1 MRTIT
6 EEQARKSILEEAEKI
21 KDSDF
26 KNVLDNEDKIYKK
39 VSESSSLNKFLGDF
53 KELFSMVKDYWKGG
67 YRDVPFWTIG
77 SIVAVLIY
85 VLNPLD
91 IVPDFIPIVGLLDD
105 TAVISTC
112 LAMVGLD
119 LKKYRKWKNKKIKLS
134 KNQKAKDSYVFHKL

>member
-6 EEQARKSILEEAEKI
+6 EEEARKSILEEAEKI
-21 KDSDF
+21 RDLDVK
-26 KNVLDNEDKIYKK
+26 KVLDNEEKIYEK
-39 VSESSSLNKFLGDF
+39 VSGSSSLSRFLGDF
-53 KELFSMVKDYWKGG
+53 KELFSMVKDYWRGG

-91 IVPDFIPIVGLLDD
+91 LVPDYIPIVGLLDD

-119 LKKYRKWKNKKIKLS
+119 LKKYRKWKNRKTGRK
-134 KNQKAKDSYVFHKL
+134 